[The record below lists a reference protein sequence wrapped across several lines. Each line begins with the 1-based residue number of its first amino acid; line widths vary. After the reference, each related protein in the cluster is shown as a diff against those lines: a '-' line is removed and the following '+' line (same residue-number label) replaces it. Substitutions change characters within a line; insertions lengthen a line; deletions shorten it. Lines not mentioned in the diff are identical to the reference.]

1 VLHSFQADAL
11 SGFGSL
17 DILVFDLHGFYDL
30 FKIGCWSLDEY
41 VVTCSQRRCEF
52 NYGDADFGEEMRYV
66 SNLNNI
72 FLAQTAQSPTSLMH
86 IKDIKNLFKTPKPK
100 R

>member
-1 VLHSFQADAL
+1 
-11 SGFGSL
+11 
-17 DILVFDLHGFYDL
+17 VFDLHGFYDL
-30 FKIGCWSLDEY
+30 FKISCWSFDEY

-66 SNLNNI
+66 PNFNNI
-72 FLAQTAQSPTSLMH
+72 FLAQAAQSSTTLMH